1 MIGGKLLDMDKEQQN
16 VEVVRV
22 DPPPESSGGGSI
34 GLRDEQGIFIEVDCV
49 PATVTSPAAIS
60 LDEEDDGELSD
71 VASEGTRGA
80 FEETEHLTRQELLEC
95 RAELAETRVLQRAF
109 IYSRELHMCPVVE
122 TTPKIFSPQI
132 SWNAIAG
139 KINVHFKFIAYLLRD
154 LNTRQY
160 THDQRYIE

>member
-1 MIGGKLLDMDKEQQN
+1 
-16 VEVVRV
+16 
-22 DPPPESSGGGSI
+22 
-34 GLRDEQGIFIEVDCV
+34 
-49 PATVTSPAAIS
+49 
-60 LDEEDDGELSD
+60 
-71 VASEGTRGA
+71 
-80 FEETEHLTRQELLEC
+80 
-95 RAELAETRVLQRAF
+95 
-109 IYSRELHMCPVVE
+109 MCPVVE